1 MRAIDFQKVMI
12 VAGSI
17 NPVNNRQ
24 NKIERLENALFK
36 SSQVNV
42 NGNWLVLKKTDNY
55 VDDRILEASD
65 SQKWNKE
72 IETGNFLFLL
82 QTFIS
87 CALFFSPSDW
97 RQKKS
102 FGQVTQFAYDYNI
115 HPFQKSASVPLNYV
129 YAADNAI
136 SSCSNDG
143 SKNQTSVYME
153 YVRDNYHSFLLSL
166 KSALTL
172 INKLHAIR

>member
-1 MRAIDFQKVMI
+1 MLM
-12 VAGSI
+12 
-17 NPVNNRQ
+17 
-24 NKIERLENALFK
+24 LESLKLLIAK
-36 SSQVNV
+36 S
-42 NGNWLVLKKTDNY
+42 GIKK
-55 VDDRILEASD
+55 SK
-65 SQKWNKE
+65 QE
-72 IETGNFLFLL
+72 IFFSFYKPL
-82 QTFIS
+82 S
-87 CALFFSPSDW
+87 HALFFFLPLTGGKKKVSVRSPSLHTITTFT
-97 RQKKS
+97 RS
-102 FGQVTQFAYDYNI
+102 
-115 HPFQKSASVPLNYV
+115 KSASVPLNYV

>member
-1 MRAIDFQKVMI
+1 MI

-65 SQKWNKE
+65 SQK
-72 IETGNFLFLL
+72 
-82 QTFIS
+82 
-87 CALFFSPSDW
+87 
-97 RQKKS
+97 
-102 FGQVTQFAYDYNI
+102 
-115 HPFQKSASVPLNYV
+115 
-129 YAADNAI
+129 
-136 SSCSNDG
+136 
-143 SKNQTSVYME
+143 
-153 YVRDNYHSFLLSL
+153 
-166 KSALTL
+166 
-172 INKLHAIR
+172 